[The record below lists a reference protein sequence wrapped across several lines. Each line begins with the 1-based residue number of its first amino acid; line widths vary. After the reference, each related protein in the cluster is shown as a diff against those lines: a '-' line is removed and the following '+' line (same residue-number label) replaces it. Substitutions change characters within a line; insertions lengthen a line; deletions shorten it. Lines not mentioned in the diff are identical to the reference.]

1 MDEGLYIEEDGFE
14 GCVMTKI
21 ERLRNILSAVES
33 LLGWYEYEFERY
45 NYDDDELDSEEL
57 LKLEAAVDAAR
68 AAKWDLTNA

>member
-1 MDEGLYIEEDGFE
+1 MDTEDQHLGLIK
-14 GCVMTKI
+14 MTKI
-21 ERLRNILSAVES
+21 ERLRNIISALES

-68 AAKWDLTNA
+68 AAKWDLTNG